1 MGQVSTLKSEETM
14 KITGAINLT
23 SGHSNQASCA
33 SLRQLA
39 VALLLLSLMML
50 AGCRKP
56 APRPTLPPP
65 PEAAPSASLS
75 ANPASIRSGEA
86 TQLTWHT
93 QHATDISID
102 GLGQVDSN
110 GSRSVSPGESTTYRL
125 IARGPGGEQEATT
138 RVTVAPGATAT
149 TTTGG
154 TSSDVD
160 AAAEASFSRN
170 VRDVYFDYDSY
181 TIRSDAQQQLNS
193 NAAWLARHPGVK
205 VTVEGHCDERG
216 STEFNLALGDSR
228 AHAVKQFLVQ
238 AGAGAERI
246 ATISYGKERPACTES
261 NEECWQQ
268 NRRGHFVLQR

>member
-1 MGQVSTLKSEETM
+1 MQT
-14 KITGAINLT
+14 IGAIRFA
-23 SGHSNQASCA
+23 SNNSNPALRA
-33 SLRQLA
+33 ALRQLA
-39 VALLLLSLMML
+39 LALLLLSLMTL

-56 APRPTLPPP
+56 APRPTPPPP
-65 PEAAPSASLS
+65 PEAAPTASLS
-75 ANPASIRSGEA
+75 ANPASIRAGES

-93 QHATDISID
+93 QHATDISIE

-110 GSRSVSPGESTTYRL
+110 SSRSVSPAESTTYRL

-138 RVTVAPGATAT
+138 RVTVISGAAAT
-149 TTTGG
+149 PATGG
-154 TSSDVD
+154 ASGDVD
-160 AAAEASFSRN
+160 AAAEASFTRN

-181 TIRSDAQQQLNS
+181 SIRPDAQQQLNS
-193 NAAWLARHPGVK
+193 NAAWLSRHPGVK
-205 VTVEGHCDERG
+205 VLLEGHCDERG

-238 AGAGAERI
+238 AGISAERV
-246 ATISYGKERPACTES
+246 ATISYGKERPACSES